1 MASNYRAY
9 AVHTAVATL
18 NIAPV
23 EQLVVPVISWEV
35 LIYQLEELACYIG
48 GDTLVVCFIDNPIGI
63 SCFLKKHRIMKYL
76 LCRVE
81 DNNFLNLKNPK
92 LINSVNWFS
101 HRIENKGWSSP
112 LKV

>member
-23 EQLVVPVISWEV
+23 EQLVVPVMSWEV

-48 GDTLVVCFIDNPIGI
+48 GDTLVVG
-63 SCFLKKHRIMKYL
+63 
-76 LCRVE
+76 
-81 DNNFLNLKNPK
+81 
-92 LINSVNWFS
+92 
-101 HRIENKGWSSP
+101 RIEPDHITLAHFSP
-112 LKV
+112 SDIGHIF